1 MFKVVMSA
9 RKKKKKKKKG
19 KTVFSGHVDYS
30 WDTFTF
36 ISPE

>member
-1 MFKVVMSA
+1 MFKVVDE
-9 RKKKKKKKKG
+9 RKEKKKKKKG

-36 ISPE
+36 ISTE

>member
-9 RKKKKKKKKG
+9 RKEKKKKKG